1 MVRLVA
7 AIFLFLIT
15 SLVCYFTFPAGLEKY
30 GIQAKSVWWSASLK
44 KMKKIL
50 GIQTHSFISI
60 ILEISITS
68 DMQMTLPLSQKVKRN

>member
-7 AIFLFLIT
+7 AIFLFLVT
-15 SLVCYFTFPAGLEKY
+15 SLVCYFTFPSGLEKY

-44 KMKKIL
+44 KMKIL

-68 DMQMTLPLSQKVKRN
+68 DMQMTLPLSQ